1 MSACESRAPEAD
13 PSGNLLLLA
22 PRRTSKEQPDIN
34 LQLNA
39 CAVIECG
46 LQRAHMEGVRM
57 MPICH
62 HFPSPYSTSS
72 WGVFLSLLLYAD
84 NGFSSGHGKNAGIM
98 FAIIAY
104 CPHRKSRHLDESRPP
119 RIRELSPFFET
130 KVTVT
135 DEIIVQCLMAIKG
148 PECGCLGKVTN
159 Y

>member
-1 MSACESRAPEAD
+1 MNRVLRCRGSCDVKITQPKARLSNHHSR
-13 PSGNLLLLA
+13 
-22 PRRTSKEQPDIN
+22 
-34 LQLNA
+34 
-39 CAVIECG
+39 
-46 LQRAHMEGVRM
+46 

-62 HFPSPYSTSS
+62 HFPPAYSTSP
-72 WGVFLSLLLYAD
+72 WGVFLSLYAD

-135 DEIIVQCLMAIKG
+135 DEIIVQCLMAIQD

-159 Y
+159 YQEIYGIARCATRYVH